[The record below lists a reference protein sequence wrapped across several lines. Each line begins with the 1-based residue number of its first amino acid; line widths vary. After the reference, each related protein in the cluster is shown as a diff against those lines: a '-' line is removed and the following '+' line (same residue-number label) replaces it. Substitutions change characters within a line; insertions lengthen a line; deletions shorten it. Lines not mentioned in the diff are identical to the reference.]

1 MYLLTAFTVKRGI
14 MDNQKDFASTD
25 KEQKKHVLV
34 LIQRAQSGSND
45 AYSELKSIYAPL
57 IEGKIAKFSSYDMTS
72 QDVEDLRQETL
83 VQFCNAVCNY
93 DLSLDG
99 VEFGLYAKICIE
111 NRLVSYIRSYKKRRD
126 KALFSLD
133 GEIREDSSYIDPAQ
147 DIIDKERL
155 AALVSLIEGSLSDYE
170 SRVWWLYV
178 SGISVSEIAK
188 KLGVNDPKS
197 VTNAIYRIRRK
208 LRSRIGEA

>member
-1 MYLLTAFTVKRGI
+1 MHLSAFAAERGI
-14 MDNQKDFASTD
+14 MDSQKDFSIIDT
-25 KEQKKHVLV
+25 EQRQHVFALIKK
-34 LIQRAQSGSND
+34 AQDGSND
-45 AYSELKSIYAPL
+45 AYSELKDIYSPL
-57 IEGKIAKFSSYDMTS
+57 IEGKVAKFSSYDMTS
-72 QDVEDLRQETL
+72 QDIEDLRQEVL

-111 NRLVSYIRSYKKRRD
+111 NRLVSYIRSFKRRKD
-126 KALFSLD
+126 KSTLLLE
-133 GEIREDSSYIDPAQ
+133 GEVTEASGYTDPAQ
-147 DIIDKERL
+147 DIIDKERFK
-155 AALVSLIEGSLSDYE
+155 ALVSLIEGSLSDYE

-197 VTNAIYRIRRK
+197 VTNAIYRIRKK